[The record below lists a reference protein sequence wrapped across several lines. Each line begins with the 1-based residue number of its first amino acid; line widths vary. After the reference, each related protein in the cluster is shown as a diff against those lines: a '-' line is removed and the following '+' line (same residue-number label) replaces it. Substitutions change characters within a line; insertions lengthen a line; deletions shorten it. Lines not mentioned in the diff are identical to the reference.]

1 MAHWPPSLLLVVQ
14 ENTRANKISV
24 RVTGTLSFLNCMFSG
39 GLVLISYDKADDW
52 LLGGRSGICVI
63 KLPSLAWSTFI
74 FKKLWEVFLYFYS
87 VSGYFQGQTEPKRPK
102 TGFTEIIM
110 AAELACQQNNI
121 CDNSED
127 FVLWWRFGKWLKSVE
142 KVVSG
147 TRKLLELSRYHVNVS
162 MALGSIIKTMEALS
176 KLTYTLS
183 LFLAKLAA
191 WLQDLSVSL
200 SNTLKYLKN

>member
-1 MAHWPPSLLLVVQ
+1 MAHWPPSLPLVVQ
-14 ENTRANKISV
+14 GNTRANKISV
-24 RVTGTLSFLNCMFSG
+24 RVTDTLSFLNCMFSG
-39 GLVLISYDKADDW
+39 SLVLISYDKADDW

-87 VSGYFQGQTEPKRPK
+87 VSGYFQGPTEPKRPK

-147 TRKLLELSRYHVNVS
+147 TRKLLE
-162 MALGSIIKTMEALS
+162 
-176 KLTYTLS
+176 
-183 LFLAKLAA
+183 F
-191 WLQDLSVSL
+191 QDIM
-200 SNTLKYLKN
+200 